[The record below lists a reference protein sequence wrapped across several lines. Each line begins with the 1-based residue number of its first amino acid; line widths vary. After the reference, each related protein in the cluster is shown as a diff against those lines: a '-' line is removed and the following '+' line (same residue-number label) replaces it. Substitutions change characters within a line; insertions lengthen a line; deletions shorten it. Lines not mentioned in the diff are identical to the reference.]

1 MKAIIQ
7 FLINQAQVE
16 LVLMSYFVTLL
27 IYMLIV
33 FVLKKKNKKS
43 LSIYLLKHKDTF
55 YTITYA
61 IFLIYVVAGCTV
73 YHMVDNIVVYFGT
86 MLVAAVLLNYLFIL
100 GYGLKKIKDVEFSEV
115 TDTYNTLIEYTEIS
129 DELIVYMTD
138 FINYIGC
145 LDEDEISDLDFYS
158 FCVKWIEFIQDYI
171 KKRIKSYEYDSS
183 RLDIESLA
191 NYIREKNSVHK
202 LWYTDK
208 AIKKF
213 AEQLHNGEE
222 VVLASNI
229 RIIPLASKRFRG
241 FVFVEGKKDLLDCD
255 KFFLLNTFNILSL
268 L

>member
-1 MKAIIQ
+1 MKEAFQ
-7 FLINQAQVE
+7 FLNGQAQVE
-16 LVLMSYFVTLL
+16 LVLMSYFITLL

-55 YTITYA
+55 CTITYVV
-61 IFLIYVVAGCTV
+61 FLFYVVAGCTV
-73 YHMVDNIVVYFGT
+73 RYIVDNIVVYFGT

-100 GYGLKKIKDVEFSEV
+100 GYGLKRFKDIEFSAV
-115 TDTYNTLIEYTEIS
+115 TDIYDTLIEYTENS
-129 DELIVYMTD
+129 DKLVAYMTE
-138 FINYIGC
+138 FVNYIGC
-145 LDEDEISDLDFYS
+145 LDEDQISDLDFNS
-158 FCVKWIEFIQDYI
+158 FCLRWIEFIQDYI
-171 KKRIKSYEYDSS
+171 RARIKSYEYDSS
-183 RLDIESLA
+183 RLDVESLT

-202 LWYTDK
+202 LWYTEK

-213 AEQLHNGEE
+213 GENIYNGEE

-229 RIIPLASKRFRG
+229 RIIPLSSKRFRG
-241 FVFVEGKKDLLDCD
+241 FVFVEGEKDLLDYD